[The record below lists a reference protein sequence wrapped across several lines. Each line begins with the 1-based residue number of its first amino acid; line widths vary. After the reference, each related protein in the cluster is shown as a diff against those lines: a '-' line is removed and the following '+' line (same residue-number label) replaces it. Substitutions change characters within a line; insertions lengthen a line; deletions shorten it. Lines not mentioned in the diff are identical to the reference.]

1 MYIYTY
7 ICIHWHIYTYNIYIY
22 IYIYILHTY
31 MYSTCIHSAH
41 THQAQAT
48 YCIAHMDQFTSTQ
61 IHRQPTCHVTPRDLN
76 SSATR
81 ALQQLFFL
89 HNTSLSHFCAHTHRV
104 RGQRRDIERGWKA
117 ALPVPQH
124 RDSVYVLREELDGWD
139 AWMRAQATRPTV
151 QLTTHIYVC
160 CYSAQIELDNTPCDA
175 VRQRGLCGGGTS
187 SILMRRRSRSAHHYL
202 PPCNKMSFVPGELCF
217 AHAPCATNTWNTKNS
232 AQGARSEE
240 RARNKEETEDMAALP
255 LAPNR

>member
-7 ICIHWHIYTYNIYIY
+7 ICIHLHIYIHIIYTYTYIHTHVYIY
-22 IYIYILHTY
+22 IYIVHTH
-31 MYSTCIHSAH
+31 MYSTFTHSAH

-48 YCIAHMDQFTSTQ
+48 YCIAHMSQFTCTQ

-89 HNTSLSHFCAHTHRV
+89 YNTSLSHFCAHTHRV
-104 RGQRRDIERGWKA
+104 RGQRHDMERGRKA
-117 ALPVPQH
+117 APTVPQY

-139 AWMRAQATRPTV
+139 AWMRAQPTRPTV

-160 CYSAQIELDNTPCDA
+160 CYSAQTELDNTPCDV
-175 VRQRGLCGGGTS
+175 VRQRGAAGG
-187 SILMRRRSRSAHHYL
+187 
-202 PPCNKMSFVPGELCF
+202 VP
-217 AHAPCATNTWNTKNS
+217 
-232 AQGARSEE
+232 
-240 RARNKEETEDMAALP
+240 AAS
-255 LAPNR
+255 